1 MKKAIASFTLTIM
14 YFIIITPCV
23 HGEKIELTAG
33 IYKGGEPLYTIDE
46 INGKSEIFGMNIEI
60 INAFVRKAPEFQFIY
75 KPGLPASRL
84 FYYLEKNIIQVVFGV
99 AKNAERE
106 KLYQYA
112 DIPLYPVK
120 FSIIVRADDTDV
132 RHISSLEDIRHS
144 GGTVLGFSG
153 SSAIKL
159 FEKKTEHLGIPIEVA
174 PSIEQNFNKLLKGR
188 GRYFVFNHYS
198 LIDGAKMLG
207 YQNKIAITP
216 LCIGETYHW
225 LAFSKEIPR
234 KVVQK
239 ANAALRELKESGELK
254 SIYEKYGKL
263 Q

>member
-1 MKKAIASFTLTIM
+1 VTANKNEVAYAILPAKTMTTTGFPNTIASLKGCGRYLLKRSVDGFCLPQTLIAQKK
-14 YFIIITPCV
+14 FFEQI
-23 HGEKIELTAG
+23 
-33 IYKGGEPLYTIDE
+33 YTINE
-46 INGKSEIFGMNIEI
+46 INGKSEISGMNIEI
-60 INAFVRKAPEFQFIY
+60 INAFVRKAPEFQFKY
-75 KPGLPASRL
+75 KPGLPAPRL

-120 FSIIVRADDTDV
+120 FSIIIRADDTDV

-153 SSAIKL
+153 STAIKL

-207 YQNKIAITP
+207 YQNNIVPIQ
-216 LCIGETYHW
+216 
-225 LAFSKEIPR
+225 R
-234 KVVQK
+234 
-239 ANAALRELKESGELK
+239 
-254 SIYEKYGKL
+254 
-263 Q
+263 